1 MVVQICI
8 AGQKPLKI
16 ISNNSSSMVLEF
28 VVDSSWISANGDF
41 QSIPILDKNQ
51 QGLPVLSEIIVGLPE
66 NVQLNWFENQ
76 SESINIIVNQEPIIE
91 RSKGLEEEI
100 TFSIESEPIPS
111 QPASISSGPT
121 IRGHGSAVLK
131 IHPIVTG
138 NNGLQFHRRFTIQLT
153 WDGNASLTSP
163 SFLSQTGIT
172 ELPIK
177 RSSNRTMAAP
187 EIPAYQ
193 FSENLIQ
200 IVVDTIAWHQ
210 ITYDDFA
217 DSNFATNMD
226 PSSFQLWHGNEQQM
240 IFVEGEFDGSFDE
253 NDKII
258 FQGFPAP
265 PPDGA
270 PYQNNFYTNE
280 NVYWLTWGESNG
292 LRYAQ
297 ESVYPD
303 LPPDDTHRPETYTA
317 NIHIE
322 KDEYFTRLG
331 NMHLH
336 EQWDTFDHLFM
347 NPAIDAGTIKA
358 FEFTLPHPQN
368 SDLSSANLAL
378 NFQGITTGDHIIQF
392 LINDHIVGSGTWE
405 NQASYTIQG
414 LASQEFLTHGNNVID
429 ILNEENPNDDN
440 HYDQVYLNWIKIE
453 YQKFFKAYND
463 EIEFARDG
471 NLSLTTQFEIDGFS
485 SSNIQIFKE
494 GVSKL
499 TDFIVTWNSQAGGY
513 TAILQDF
520 IAGESPT
527 YHGFTDE
534 SLRPVK
540 YLRETNPLIPINQIP
555 ESEYII
561 IAPDSFKTAL
571 EPLAEYHNATIVDVD
586 QIYRMFSDGIVSPY
600 AIKDFLTW
608 TYNNW
613 SSPQKYVLIGMWG
626 KWMGWHGTTN
636 YTRKFIP
643 AMRIQTIGWGAVSS
657 DFWYT
662 LVEGNDF
669 IPEFAIGRF
678 SVSSIEE
685 LGISVNKTLE
695 NFQQTGQKW
704 KSDIVNIGG
713 YEITFKNQSETLIPK
728 EIEMGFIPVRL
739 YIDKFSEGGSFYG
752 TTDSLVHYINK
763 GVSYINF
770 LGHGGGA
777 VWADRSLL
785 TLGDIELIENPGRY
799 PFVTSMTCFSGDV
812 TNPNA
817 LGRKLLSKENGGV
830 TGWFGSAGVAW
841 IINDYLLLKPIHENL
856 FSNSELSIGNIV
868 NTGKIEYYAM
878 NTTNN
883 PNTIYDELPLTQI
896 FQFNLSG
903 DPALKPPRLG
913 NLDVSIDPNDPEP
926 GEVLSLNTESDSIS
940 YVLYN
945 DKNFPHQKYP
955 ESIIGS
961 TIQLSDTVS
970 PGRYTLLIK
979 GKDQDEWKTQSV
991 PVQVSGTTIRWIS
1004 INPLNPTRN
1013 EPIAIQIEAV
1023 DRHGIDSLSLIVN
1036 GNIVG
1041 EFIHQSENY
1050 YSLSEPLQL
1059 PNPGYTYTLQ
1069 VKAVDGDTQQNET
1082 WSSTR
1087 EIRVRNIIDVQP
1099 LSISHIAEDSLF
1111 IKVTFKN
1118 SVSDYGEATLSI
1130 QEQIDQNWITIG
1142 RKTVNFN
1149 GVETFERKFPVL
1161 LSSGDH
1167 LIRAITTAD
1176 DSLSNTQND
1185 TLETIITPQHFWVT
1199 PQLGTTEDLST
1210 HASIHYEDVSVDIA
1224 NGSAGAQYI
1233 LTIDYEPATDVVNQP
1248 GLTPALEQNITIN
1261 SYKNVQYDLY
1271 WNVDSIPENSRLFTW
1286 NSDVGIWHPR
1296 EYTFIDLNVFIQN
1309 DQSAKY
1315 TFFHVNDSKKPILEA
1330 AINGQRFL
1338 RNSYLSSSP
1347 IISVNA
1353 TDENGLNPLD
1363 EAIQIFIGDQLQN
1376 NDIITQK
1383 IIKDGILLLN
1393 IQPSLTSQDEKI
1405 SILVFDVAGNASDT
1419 LNLEFIVREKL
1430 DLIDYGNYPN
1440 PFIDQ
1445 TRLSYELT
1453 ESVDEFQLDIY
1464 TIDGRRIRRF
1474 DESSTLTDLDPRV
1487 GAFHEIIWDGKT
1499 DKGDFVAN
1507 GVYFYRMKAKK
1518 GKTIIERKGKIVKAR

>member
-41 QSIPILDKNQ
+41 QSIPTLDKNP

-76 SESINIIVNQEPIIE
+76 SESINITVNQEPVIE

-111 QPASISSGPT
+111 QPVSISSGPT
-121 IRGHGSAVLK
+121 ILGHSSAVLE

-200 IVVDTIAWHQ
+200 VIVDTIAWYQ
-210 ITYDDFA
+210 ITYNDFA
-217 DSNFATNMD
+217 DSNYHTNMD
-226 PSSFQLWHGNEQQM
+226 PSSFQLWHGNEQLM

-265 PPDGA
+265 PPEGA
-270 PYQNNFYTNE
+270 PYRNNFYTNE
-280 NVYWLTWGESNG
+280 NVYWLTWGGANG

-297 ESVYPD
+297 ESAYPN

-322 KDEYFTRLG
+322 KDEFFTRLG
-331 NMHLH
+331 SMHLH
-336 EQWDTFDHLFM
+336 ERWDTFDHYFM
-347 NPAIDAGTIKA
+347 NPAIDVGTIKA

-378 NFQGITTGDHIIQF
+378 NFQGITTGDHTIQF
-392 LINDHIVGSGTWE
+392 LINDHIAGSGTWE

-429 ILNEENPNDDN
+429 ILNEDNPNDDN
-440 HYDQVYLNWIKIE
+440 YYDQVYLNWIEIE
-453 YQKFFKAYND
+453 YQKYFNAYND

-485 SSNIQIFKE
+485 SSNIHIFKE

-513 TAILQDF
+513 TVILQDF
-520 IAGESPT
+520 IAGDSPK
-527 YHGFTDE
+527 YYGFTDE
-534 SLRPVK
+534 SLRSVK
-540 YLRETNPLIPINQIP
+540 YLREIDPLIPINQIP

-561 IAPDSFKTAL
+561 VAPDSFKTTL
-571 EPLAEYHNATIVDVD
+571 EPLAEYHNATFVDID
-586 QIYRMFSDGIVSPY
+586 KIYRMFSDGIVSPY
-600 AIKDFLTW
+600 AIKDFFTW

-613 SSPQKYVLIGMWG
+613 STPQKYALIAMQG
-626 KWMGWHGTTN
+626 KWLGWQGV
-636 YTRKFIP
+636 TRFRQRFIP
-643 AMRIQTIGWGAVSS
+643 AMRIQTVGWGSTSS
-657 DFWYT
+657 DYWYT
-662 LVEGNDF
+662 LVDGDDF

-678 SVSSIEE
+678 PAANNIELE
-685 LGISVNKTLE
+685 EIVNKSIMHL
-695 NFQQTGQKW
+695 NNNNAIWHNQ
-704 KSDIVNIGG
+704 VLNIGG
-713 YEITFKNQSETLIPK
+713 YEQVFKDQSERLIINELENGYFPQ
-728 EIEMGFIPVRL
+728 RL
-739 YIDKFSEGGSFYG
+739 YIEKYSTDGPFYG
-752 TTDSLVHYINK
+752 TTDSLIGIINN
-763 GVSYINF
+763 GISYLNY

-777 VWADRSLL
+777 VWTDKGLL
-785 TLGDIELIENPGRY
+785 NLDNIQDLTNQNKY
-799 PFVTSMTCFSGDV
+799 FFVNSMTCFSGDV

-817 LGRKLLSKENGGV
+817 LGRNLISMGDAGV
-830 TGWFGSAGVAW
+830 ISWFGSSGVGW
-841 IINDYLLLKPIHENL
+841 IQNDYLLLKPLHENY
-856 FSNSELSIGNIV
+856 FSDLNVGIGDIINLA
-868 NTGKIEYYAM
+868 KIQYYAT
-878 NTTNN
+878 NTAYTDLA
-883 PNTIYDELPLTQI
+883 ITQI
-896 FQFNLSG
+896 YQFNLSG
-903 DPALKPPRLG
+903 DPALKPPRLV
-913 NLDVSIDPNDPEP
+913 NLDVSINPNDPEP
-926 GEVLSLNTESDSIS
+926 GEALSLNTESDSLS
-940 YVLYN
+940 YVLY
-945 DKNFPHQKYP
+945 DETNFPHQKYP
-955 ESIIGS
+955 ESIVGS
-961 TIQLSDTVS
+961 TIPLSDTVS

-979 GKDQDEWKTQSV
+979 GKDQDEWKTKSV
-991 PVQVSGTTIRWIS
+991 PIQVSGSTIRWIS

-1036 GNIVG
+1036 GNKVE
-1041 EFIHQSENY
+1041 EFVYQSENY
-1050 YSLSEPLQL
+1050 YSLTEPLQL
-1059 PNPGYTYTLQ
+1059 PNPGYTYTLK
-1069 VKAVDGDTQQNET
+1069 VKAVDTQQNET

-1087 EIRVRNIIDVQP
+1087 EIRVRNIIDVRP

-1130 QEQIDQNWITIG
+1130 QEQIDQDWIEVG

-1149 GVETFERKFPVL
+1149 GVETFERKFPIL

-1210 HASIHYEDVSVDIA
+1210 HTSIRYEDVSVDIA
-1224 NGSAGAQYI
+1224 SGSTGAQYI
-1233 LTIDYEPATDVVNQP
+1233 LSIDHESAIEVANQP

-1261 SYKNVQYDLY
+1261 SYDNVPYDLY
-1271 WNVDSIPENSRLFTW
+1271 WNVDTIPENSRLFTW
-1286 NSDVGIWHPR
+1286 NSDVAIWHPW
-1296 EYTFIDLNVFIQN
+1296 EYSFMDSIVFIQN
-1309 DQSAKY
+1309 NQSSKY
-1315 TFFHVNDSKKPILEA
+1315 AFFHVNDSKRPILEA

-1383 IIKDGILLLN
+1383 IIKDRILLLN
-1393 IQPSLTSQDEKI
+1393 IQPSLTSQDEKM

-1419 LNLEFIVREKL
+1419 LKLEFIVREKL

-1453 ESVDEFQLDIY
+1453 ESVEEFQLDIY